1 MEKKS
6 LYEAASTGN
15 VAELLRLHKN
25 DPFIVERISYTCT
38 NNTPLHIATL
48 NNHLPFVEKILELNP
63 HLSEELNSQQS
74 SPLHIAAAK
83 GRLEIAK
90 KLFDA
95 APDMCLSRDRQGRN
109 PLHLAAIKGHVP
121 VLELLA
127 RRSPVAAREKMDR
140 GLTVLHLCVQH
151 GRLDAL
157 KMLMEQVKV
166 KVDDKNDD
174 GKTILDMA
182 IDGEQVGIIH
192 YLKRNSSINMNGNNS
207 NEETTTAIPQ
217 QKQTQ
222 PVKWLTKKRDAIMVV
237 AILIATMAFQVGV
250 SPPGGIWQDDSTDI
264 AKPYRAGESVMAH
277 NNPKAFKSFMRS
289 NTICFVSSLSTILL
303 LISGLPFRRRI
314 LMWILMVIMWLTIT
328 TVAVT
333 FAISIVVVTPKKD
346 KKSLKN
352 VISIAV
358 GVWIGVMGILLI
370 GNTVRLVD
378 RWLKIRGVNVWRP
391 RWCRDFVQGK
401 ENARLGK
408 PV

>member
-1 MEKKS
+1 MEEKR

-15 VAELLRLHKN
+15 VAELLRLHEN
-25 DPFIVERISYTCT
+25 DSFLVERISYTCT

-48 NNHLPFVEKILELNP
+48 NNHLPFVEKILELNR

-95 APDMCLSRDRQGRN
+95 APDMCLSRNRQGRN
-109 PLHLAAIKGHVP
+109 PLHLAAIKGHVL

-127 RRSPVAAREKMDR
+127 RGSSVAAREKVDR

-237 AILIATMAFQVGV
+237 AILVATMAFQVGV
-250 SPPGGIWQDDSTDI
+250 SPPGGIWQDDSNDPI

-277 NNPKAFKSFMRS
+277 NHPKAFKSFMRS
-289 NTICFVSSLSTILL
+289 NTICFISSLSTILL
-303 LISGLPFRRRI
+303 LISGLPFRQRI
-314 LMWILMVIMWLTIT
+314 FMWILMVKMWVTIT

-333 FAISIVVVTPKKD
+333 FAISVVVVTPKQD
-346 KKSLKN
+346 KKSLKH

-358 GVWIGVMGILLI
+358 GVWIGVMGILLF
-370 GNTVRLVD
+370 GNTFRLVD
-378 RWLKIRGVNVWRP
+378 RWLKIRGVNVWR
-391 RWCRDFVQGK
+391 WCRDLVPGK
-401 ENARLGK
+401 ENAREGTN
-408 PV
+408 V

>member
-1 MEKKS
+1 MEEKR

-15 VAELLRLHKN
+15 VAELLRLHEN
-25 DPFIVERISYTCT
+25 DPFLVERISYTCT

-48 NNHLPFVEKILELNP
+48 NNHLPFVEKILELNR

-83 GRLEIAK
+83 GRLEIAN

-95 APDMCLSRDRQGRN
+95 APDMCLSRNRQGRN
-109 PLHLAAIKGHVP
+109 PLHLAAIKGHVL

-127 RRSPVAAREKMDR
+127 RGSSVAAREKVDR

-166 KVDDKNDD
+166 DDKNDD
-174 GKTILDMA
+174 EKTILDMA

-237 AILIATMAFQVGV
+237 AILVATMAFQVGV
-250 SPPGGIWQDDSTDI
+250 SPPDCIWQDDSNDPI

-277 NNPKAFKSFMRS
+277 NHPKAFKSFMRS
-289 NTICFVSSLSTILL
+289 NTICFISSLSTILL
-303 LISGLPFRRRI
+303 LISGLPFRQRI
-314 LMWILMVIMWLTIT
+314 FMWILMVKMWVTIT

-333 FAISIVVVTPKKD
+333 FAISVVVVTPKKD
-346 KKSLKN
+346 KKSLKH

-358 GVWIGVMGILLI
+358 GVWIGVMGILLF
-370 GNTVRLVD
+370 GNTFRLVD
-378 RWLKIRGVNVWRP
+378 RWLKIRGVNVWR
-391 RWCRDFVQGK
+391 WCRDLVPGK
-401 ENARLGK
+401 ENAREGTN
-408 PV
+408 V